1 MSARTAGAV
10 VLTFAALGL
19 AGCGED
25 STAAWADPKS
35 PASASPSG
43 AGSASSPSVDRAA
56 LQEKSKAATV
66 APKGF
71 AGIGI
76 SASPKEDKPVTYN
89 LTLAC
94 GKQTDADRNS
104 VRASYNR
111 TWSATGWWVSNTAH
125 AYGTAT
131 GADAVKQAQ
140 AAVESCKTYTGSDG
154 EHTML
159 GPVKLPQYQ
168 GVEAGYGYCQRI
180 KRTDATYVSCL
191 AFLAKGNLVSSVWVV
206 HGQTQQTNSTGLTTV
221 AAVAADALR
230 KVA

>member
-1 MSARTAGAV
+1 MSTRTAGAV
-10 VLTFAALGL
+10 VLTFVALGI
-19 AGCGED
+19 AGCGEG
-25 STAAWADPKS
+25 STAAWAEPKRS
-35 PASASPSG
+35 ASAAPT
-43 AGSASSPSVDRAA
+43 AGSPSPSVDRAA
-56 LQEKSKAATV
+56 LQEKAKAATV

-76 SASPKEDKPVTYN
+76 SANPKDDKPVTYN

-94 GKQTDADRNS
+94 GQQPDADKNS
-104 VRASYNR
+104 VRVSYNR

-191 AFLAKGNLVSSVWVV
+191 AFLAKSNLVSSVWVV
-206 HGQTQQTNSTGLTTV
+206 HGATQQTNSTGLTTV

-230 KVA
+230 KAA